1 MKNRFFLGV
10 VLCLG
15 AVLSWG
21 GMFPVMGSALRTM
34 NPFLFTAIR
43 YTTAGFMFIAFLS
56 WREGIAALRLEGRAL
71 ALWVLGSLGFAGF
84 GFLVFLGQKMAGPS
98 GALSASV
105 MMALM
110 PMLSILINWLFR
122 GIRPLRWSPLFVGM
136 SFTGVLFVVTKGH
149 LSALLMLQENVL
161 ADALILLG
169 AACWVIYTIGATYF
183 PTWSSVRYTAL
194 TTALGVPTILGV
206 NVALFLAGKNPM
218 VSGAAIVS
226 LLPHIAYMVVVAG
239 FIGVLF
245 WNSGNKIV
253 TPING
258 VLFMDVVPMTTFAI
272 SAMRGYTF
280 SNAELFGVSLTV
292 SALIFNNVYQRFA
305 MLRAAAKPVPMTA
318 AAPSAIAEGD
328 RGSAAA

>member
-1 MKNRFFLGV
+1 MEGSLGVSNMKNRFFLGV
-10 VLCLG
+10 LLCLG

-21 GMFPVMGSALRTM
+21 GMFPVMGSALEVM

-43 YTTAGFMFIAFLS
+43 YSAAGLMFVVFLG
-56 WREGIAALRLEGRAL
+56 WREGSRALRLEGRGI
-71 ALWVLGSLGFAGF
+71 ALWVLGSVGFAGY

-122 GIRPLRWSPLFVGM
+122 GIRPLRWSPLFVAM
-136 SFTGVLFVVTKGH
+136 SFTGVLIVVTKGH
-149 LSALLMLQENVL
+149 ISALLMLQENVL
-161 ADALILLG
+161 ADVLILLG

-183 PTWSSVRYTAL
+183 PAWSSVRYTAL

-206 NVALFLAGKNPM
+206 NVALFVAGKNPM
-218 VSGAAIVS
+218 VSGGVIVS

-239 FIGVLF
+239 FFGVLS
-245 WNSGNKIV
+245 WNAGNRIV

-258 VLFMDVVPMTTFAI
+258 VLFMDVVLMTTFTI
-272 SAMRGYTF
+272 SALRGYTF
-280 SNAELFGVSLTV
+280 NGAELFGVSLTV
-292 SALIFNNVYQRFA
+292 SALALNNVYQRFA
-305 MLRAAAKPVPMTA
+305 MLRAAPATA
-318 AAPSAIAEGD
+318 PLTQAGA
-328 RGSAAA
+328 R